1 MQTILKNEYCA
12 ILHIISTIE
21 QAYNTDMADI
31 CEQGVRILE
40 FEFA

>member
-1 MQTILKNEYCA
+1 MRTILRNDYYA

-21 QAYNTDMADI
+21 QAYNTDIADI
-31 CEQGVRILE
+31 CEQGGRILE